1 MEASRRLWIRG
12 LTHLLPHPHEEE
24 IGEPHRQEFWKLV
37 YHSQVITTMA
47 DSKLSSLALLLTKRL
62 CTLTLD
68 YNHVV
73 KAYASSKIHF
83 RLF

>member
-1 MEASRRLWIRG
+1 
-12 LTHLLPHPHEEE
+12 
-24 IGEPHRQEFWKLV
+24 
-37 YHSQVITTMA
+37 MA

-73 KAYASSKIHF
+73 KRMRAARSTSGCSDDITNVVLYFDYDTAF
-83 RLF
+83 A